1 MIPVTPKPEYTE
13 FDNQVRRPGLA
24 FLKKTP
30 KPTSAD
36 FKKHGY
42 WRRAMPHLR
51 AAFSS
56 ACAYTTCHM
65 VDGGTIDHFLPKTL
79 CPHLAYE
86 WENYRLA
93 RQKMNQRKGDTTE
106 VVDPF
111 TIKTGWFVLDFP
123 SCLVRPGRELSV
135 VLRKRINSTI
145 NILQLN
151 TDDSMVQERCNLL
164 VELADGNVT
173 MEFLD
178 KFYPF
183 LSSEVRRQDIE
194 GDLRVIFSRTTRLAN

>member
-30 KPTSAD
+30 EPTTAD
-36 FKKHGY
+36 FRRHTY

-56 ACAYTTCHM
+56 ACAYTTLYLI
-65 VDGGTIDHFLPKTL
+65 DGGTIDHFLPKTS

-86 WENYRLA
+86 WENFRLA
-93 RQKMNQRKGDTTE
+93 RQKMNQRKGDTTD

-111 TIKTGWFVLDFP
+111 KIKPGWFVLDIP
-123 SCLVRPGRELSV
+123 SCLVRPGRGLSV
-135 VLRKRINSTI
+135 VLKKRIKSTI
-145 NILQLN
+145 NILRLN
-151 TDDSMVQERCNLL
+151 TDDSMVQERCNML
-164 VELADGNVT
+164 VDLADGNVT

-178 KFYPF
+178 KWYPF